1 MPPPQIPSFLVV
13 AGLSHFSEGL
23 GDMGRPRTLLGFWVL
38 SLDTQKPNPIADYCF
53 FFFLENV

>member
-1 MPPPQIPSFLVV
+1 MPPPPQIPSFLVV

-38 SLDTQKPNPIADYCF
+38 SLDTQKPNPIADCCF
-53 FFFLENV
+53 FF